1 MNGYTY
7 YIKKI
12 ENHYNS
18 FHIHA
23 TILVTNNLIE
33 IVTKFLFFFFFGVLN
48 TNKFKNE
55 SFQIILLIIR
65 STY

>member
-1 MNGYTY
+1 MYGYTY

-12 ENHYNS
+12 KHHYNS

-33 IVTKFLFFFFFGVLN
+33 IMTKLN
-48 TNKFKNE
+48 TNNFENE

>member
-33 IVTKFLFFFFFGVLN
+33 IVTKFLFFFCVLN